1 MTMPPI
7 SDPMDL
13 FRHQRAVR
21 TFSARPVTDQ
31 ELRQVLQAAIHAP
44 SGSNTQPWRFI
55 VVRDQA
61 LKDALDIE
69 YRAAQGARAGGI
81 EPVPAEPGIMSS
93 APVLIVPCVRVP
105 GRTGQAG
112 FQTGASIYPACQNLM
127 LAARILG
134 MGTVLT
140 TTHRIRRAEVHA
152 LLGVPPEFE
161 SAAIIPLGWPDR
173 PYGPNRRPPL
183 DEVVSFDG
191 WSA

>member
-1 MTMPPI
+1 MKPVTDVMQ
-7 SDPMDL
+7 L
-13 FRHQRAVR
+13 FRAQRAVR
-21 TFSARPVTDQ
+21 AFSDRPVEEETLHQ
-31 ELRQVLQAAIHAP
+31 ILQAAVHGP
-44 SGSNTQPWRFI
+44 SGSNTQPWKFI
-55 VVRDQA
+55 VVRDA
-61 LKDALDIE
+61 AVKAALDRE
-69 YRAAQGARAGGI
+69 YSIAHNETGDA
-81 EPVPAEPGIMSS
+81 PGVMAK
-93 APVLIVPCVRVP
+93 APVVIVPCVRIP
-105 GRTGQAG
+105 ERTGQVG